1 MWLSRPYAFG
11 AGGRTGAHS
20 RASWRDS
27 LFGRMIGKRGRCVLT
42 SPRASSASPRSAARC
57 RCAGARPNGFDR
69 GSALKPTPHRRG
81 CVMNLVEL
89 QRAPRALRAA
99 GGLLGGLLLVATLL
113 PSPAVAAG
121 PIASSNFA
129 GVEDPLSENGAWT
142 PLTSLWPGTGRLQ
155 KNDGAFP
162 DQPGHAGAHTT
173 AVVPDDQYSEIVV
186 AHVGSINSN
195 VGPMVRVQTS
205 GPSVDSHY
213 LWWATQ
219 PGGASNGLYRID
231 ANGTSYTSQLIVST
245 AGVAD
250 GDRLRLI
257 ARGPVIYGYK
267 NGVRQF
273 IYNPHLASFHYP
285 SGSTGLLAYVGNGV
299 LADSK
304 VASWSTGAA
313 PVSAGTW
320 ASTTFAG
327 TEDPLD
333 EADRWYP
340 LPNYAGFRKQDGLA
354 IGKESGHNAAGAWGV
369 TPPAKQYSQV
379 TLGTVGPGGGGPIVR
394 IDRSAHGQTGWLLFF
409 WTFDPTLSGIYKL
422 SSDGTGAPVFTL
434 VKSFPT
440 APSIVAGDSWRLT
453 ADGNTL
459 DVSLNGVSQFTYTT
473 DGSYASGDVGIESYT
488 TAFAFARWEGGDVA
502 GGADTQPPT
511 APSNLTATAASGTQ
525 INLAWTASTDNV
537 AVTGYKVE
545 SCQGAGCTTFAQI
558 ATVTG
563 TAYNNT
569 GLTNG
574 TSYSYRVRATDAAGN
589 LSSYSNAAS
598 ATTDTTP
605 PTAPTALLATP
616 ASSSQINL
624 IWTAATDNVG
634 VTGYLLE
641 RCQGLA
647 CTSFVQIAS
656 VAGTSYNDTG
666 LAANTLYS
674 YRVRATDAAGN
685 LSDYSIPASATTLAL
700 GL

>member
-1 MWLSRPYAFG
+1 
-11 AGGRTGAHS
+11 
-20 RASWRDS
+20 
-27 LFGRMIGKRGRCVLT
+27 
-42 SPRASSASPRSAARC
+42 
-57 RCAGARPNGFDR
+57 
-69 GSALKPTPHRRG
+69 
-81 CVMNLVEL
+81 MNLVEL

-186 AHVGSINSN
+186 GHVGSINSN

-213 LWWATQ
+213 LWWAPQ
-219 PGGASNGLYRID
+219 PGGGSNALYRID

-245 AGVAD
+245 SGVAD

-340 LPNYAGFRKQDGLA
+340 LPNYVGFRKQDGLA

-422 SSDGTGAPVFTL
+422 SSDGTGAPVC
-434 VKSFPT
+434 
-440 APSIVAGDSWRLT
+440 
-453 ADGNTL
+453 
-459 DVSLNGVSQFTYTT
+459 
-473 DGSYASGDVGIESYT
+473 
-488 TAFAFARWEGGDVA
+488 
-502 GGADTQPPT
+502 
-511 APSNLTATAASGTQ
+511 TQ

-598 ATTDTTP
+598 VSTPPAAPALVAAYAFKEGAGTTIADTSGGQHTGTISGASWTTGKYGNALSFNGTTSYVDLGNPADLQITGSMTWSAWIYATANPPDDGQIVSKSSGPGWQFKTTP
-605 PTAPTALLATP
+605 DTGAHTFG
-616 ASSSQINL
+616 
-624 IWTAATDNVG
+624 VG
-634 VTGYLLE
+634 I
-641 RCQGLA
+641 
-647 CTSFVQIAS
+647 SPS
-656 VAGTSYNDTG
+656 AGTITQR
-666 LAANTLYS
+666 YS
-674 YRVRATDAAGN
+674 TTVRALNTWYHGAGVYDATAQ
-685 LSDYSIPASATTLAL
+685 TL
-700 GL
+700 